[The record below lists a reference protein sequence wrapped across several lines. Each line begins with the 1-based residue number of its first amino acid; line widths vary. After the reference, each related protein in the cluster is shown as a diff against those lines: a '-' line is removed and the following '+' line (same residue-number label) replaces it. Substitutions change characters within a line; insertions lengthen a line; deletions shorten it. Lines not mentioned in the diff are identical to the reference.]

1 MEEFTIINENNEFKK
16 GKVISVFNISNSNRE
31 IVLFSSEDFDSEN
44 ANLQI
49 AYLNIDADGYNY
61 ISQIEDEKV
70 LKEAMYIVKDMI
82 EVINNG

>member
-1 MEEFTIINENNEFKK
+1 MEEFTIINEDNEFKK

-61 ISQIEDEKV
+61 ISQIDDEKV

>member
-61 ISQIEDEKV
+61 ISQIDDEKV

>member
-49 AYLNIDADGYNY
+49 AYLNIY
-61 ISQIEDEKV
+61 
-70 LKEAMYIVKDMI
+70 
-82 EVINNG
+82 

>member
-49 AYLNIDADGYNY
+49 AYLNIDEDGYNY
-61 ISQIEDEKV
+61 ISQIDDEKV

>member
-1 MEEFTIINENNEFKK
+1 MEEFTIINEDNEFKK

-61 ISQIEDEKV
+61 ISQIDDEKV

-82 EVINNG
+82 EVTNNG